1 MGRFRTVLAALIL
14 LIPLTVA
21 TASAV
26 TIRDILELTKA
37 GLSDEILLA
46 LIDVDRP
53 VFTIDTPTL
62 KMLKDAGVSEAVI
75 VAMIRSG
82 RTPPATHVEIQQQQ
96 APAVT
101 SADPNSYPNPDPYPN
116 PAAYPNAAP
125 EPQVIVIDH
134 HDAVQV
140 PVAYPV
146 GIPVFV
152 SSVHQRRVPDNSTIG
167 IPTMGVGG
175 NLLVNPAVRATGSNN
190 LSPRNNDLS
199 PRFNNLSPRG
209 NDPGPQFTA
218 PVYWGFGGKLRPGSW
233 QPTGR

>member
-1 MGRFRTVLAALIL
+1 MGRLRTVLAALIL

-26 TIRDILELTKA
+26 TIRDIVELTKA
-37 GLSDEILLA
+37 GVSDEILLA

-53 VFTIDTPTL
+53 VFAIDTPTL
-62 KMLKDAGVSEAVI
+62 KTLKDAGVSEAVI

-82 RTPPATHVEIQQQQ
+82 RTPPATQLQIQPQQ

-101 SADPNSYPNPDPYPN
+101 SADPNPYPN
-116 PAAYPNAAP
+116 PEAYPNPGGYPNATP

-146 GIPVFV
+146 GVPVFV
-152 SSVHQRRVPDNSTIG
+152 SSVHQRRVPDNSTLG

-190 LSPRNNDLS
+190 LSPRNNNLS
-199 PRFNNLSPRG
+199 PRPNNLSPRADDSG
-209 NDPGPQFTA
+209 SPCT
-218 PVYWGFGGKLRPGSW
+218 YWGFGGKLRPGSW
-233 QPTGR
+233 QPPGC

>member
-1 MGRFRTVLAALIL
+1 MGRLRTVLAALIL

-26 TIRDILELTKA
+26 TIHDIVELTRA

-53 VFTIDTPTL
+53 VFTIDTSTL

-82 RTPPATHVEIQQQQ
+82 RTPPATHVEIQPQQ

-101 SADPNSYPNPDPYPN
+101 SADPNPNPYPD
-116 PAAYPNAAP
+116 PAAYPNATP

-140 PVAYPV
+140 PVAFPV
-146 GIPVFV
+146 GVPVFV
-152 SSVHQRRVPDNSTIG
+152 SPVHQRRIPDNSTIG

-199 PRFNNLSPRG
+199 PRPRQNNLAPRG
-209 NDPGPQFTA
+209 NDPSPRCT
-218 PVYWGFGGKLRPGSW
+218 YWGFGGKLRPGSW
-233 QPTGR
+233 QPPGC